1 VETIGPD
8 RMQIKR
14 TSDEVFYAEGEI
26 VTLGARDLEFLKTQ
40 AERNPR
46 KRARLCTH
54 IDVSNRLHEMT
65 IINVRETYVRPHK
78 NLNKPKSFQILEGM
92 MDVIVFDDAGE
103 PRGVTRLGSYGS
115 GLPYY
120 FRLHATRYHTLRTIS
135 EVVVF
140 QETTIGPFRPG
151 DTVFAP
157 WAPEDEKLDECA
169 RFLQRI
175 DLAVERMMAV
185 SPAVT

>member
-1 VETIGPD
+1 
-8 RMQIKR
+8 MQIR
-14 TSDEVFYAEGEI
+14 RASDEVFYAEGEI

-54 IDVSNRLHEMT
+54 IDVSDRLHEML
-65 IINVRETYVRPHK
+65 IINLRQSYVRPHK

-135 EVVVF
+135 DLVLF
-140 QETTIGPFRPG
+140 QETTIGPFQAG
-151 DTVFAP
+151 DTIFAP
-157 WAPEDEKLDECA
+157 WAPDDAKQDECA

-175 DLAVERMMAV
+175 DLAVERMMSV
-185 SPAVT
+185 KPAMS